1 MTIRVH
7 TFHRMSTGLVAMA
20 IGLAGT
26 FPSAHARPWDE
37 IAASNEITV
46 CANPNALP
54 YASDKPSEPG
64 FQIEI
69 ARAIAGKLG
78 VKLRPIWIIPRH
90 RAGMFDCDL
99 LMDSI
104 VRDSIHP
111 PSLKLSMP
119 YHQSGVSLAFGAAE
133 EPASTYRDLKPRTRV
148 GAMMNSYASVVLGK
162 AGAIPVFFGTEDDMM
177 EALAKGEIQAA
188 AVTAASAGYF
198 NKQRGGNLLKIAR
211 AEDSEPDLKWSV
223 AIGMRRSD
231 AALIEK
237 VNAVLGD
244 LLASGEVAAIYA
256 NCGVEHRVPAGR

>member
-1 MTIRVH
+1 MRRSHGSSIVL
-7 TFHRMSTGLVAMA
+7 FALA
-20 IGLAGT
+20 IGLVCCLT
-26 FPSAHARPWDE
+26 SARARPWSE
-37 IAASNEITV
+37 VAASNEITV

-54 YASDKPSEPG
+54 YASDKESEPG

-69 ARAIAGKLG
+69 ARALAGKLG
-78 VKLRPIWIIPRH
+78 VRLRPIWIIPRH

-104 VRDSIHP
+104 VREGIHP
-111 PSLKLSMP
+111 PSLKLSTP
-119 YHQSGVSLAFGAAE
+119 YQQSGVSLAFGTGE

-162 AGAIPVFFGTEDDMM
+162 AGAVPVFFGTEGDMM
-177 EALAKGEIQAA
+177 DALARGEIQAA

-211 AEDSEPDLKWSV
+211 AEDSEPELKWSV

-231 AALIEK
+231 EALIEK
-237 VNAVLGD
+237 ANAAVKD
-244 LLASGEVAAIYA
+244 LLASGAVAAIYSRY
-256 NCGVEHRVPAGR
+256 GVEHRMPAGR